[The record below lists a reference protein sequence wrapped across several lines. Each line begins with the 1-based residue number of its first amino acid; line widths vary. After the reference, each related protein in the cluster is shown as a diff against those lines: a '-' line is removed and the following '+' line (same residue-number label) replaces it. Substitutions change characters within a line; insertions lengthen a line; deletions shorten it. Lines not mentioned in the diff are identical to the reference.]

1 MQVATHD
8 ETEATAVATQLLERL
23 YPLVADV
30 PVTLEALPDSSF
42 EEGTLAYRVRALTP
56 SDSPAQWVLR
66 AHQADQRMP
75 EHFRY
80 FYPWACSSPTGSQT
94 PLDATTCHMEVWLRS
109 RAATLTALEAQAYLG
124 PRVVPTGD
132 GALLGAAAGW
142 CTLLTTFVPGTVLTP
157 TLAQLRRLGGAL
169 GRLHALPVTAPLR
182 TDQGMSAGTPGPS
195 YWHPKYAIPGA
206 LARLQAAAPDVPNAW
221 RPWHTAFAETLE
233 QMQQV
238 NPPVHLIHGD
248 VWSANAVADAS
259 AEVILIDW
267 DQGGQ
272 GPAIADLGRLLL
284 ECHLDTDLPTD
295 DALAW
300 HITPDPARIEAVVEG
315 YARERIPA
323 PAELETLLV
332 GMRFG
337 IAFIGALHLDQA
349 LHAASTD
356 PTWLAGMD
364 RRFARLQNRFL
375 ASEEITEL
383 ATAHFARFARAGRQ

>member
-1 MQVATHD
+1 MATHN
-8 ETEATAVATQLLERL
+8 EAEATAVATQLLERL
-23 YPLVADV
+23 YPVVADV
-30 PVTLEALPDSSF
+30 PVTLDALPETSL
-42 EEGTLAYRVRALTP
+42 EEGTLAYRARALAA
-56 SDSPAQWVLR
+56 SDSPVQWVLR
-66 AHQADQRMP
+66 AHQADQGMP

-80 FYPWACSSPTGSQT
+80 FYPWACSSPAGSQS
-94 PLDATTCHMEVWLRS
+94 PLAATTCNMDKWLRS
-109 RAATLTALEAQAYLG
+109 RAAMLTALEAQSYPG
-124 PRVVPTGD
+124 PRVMPTRD
-132 GALLGAAAGW
+132 GALVGAATGW

-157 TLAQLRRLGGAL
+157 TLAQLRHLGVAL
-169 GRLHALPVTAPLR
+169 GRLHTLSVLAPVRAG
-182 TDQGMSAGTPGPS
+182 QEMSAGTPGPS
-195 YWHPKYAIPGA
+195 YWHLQYAIPSA
-206 LARLQAAAPDVPNAW
+206 LARLQAVAPDMPDAW
-221 RPWHTAFAETLE
+221 RPWHTAFALNME

-238 NPPVHLIHGD
+238 NPPLHLIHGD
-248 VWSANAVADAS
+248 VWSANAIADAS

-284 ECHLDTDLPTD
+284 ECHLDTDLPIE

-315 YARERIPA
+315 YAQERIPT
-323 PAELETLLV
+323 PAELDTLLI

-349 LHAASTD
+349 LQAAPTD

-383 ATAHFARFARAGRQ
+383 AIAQFMRFARAGP